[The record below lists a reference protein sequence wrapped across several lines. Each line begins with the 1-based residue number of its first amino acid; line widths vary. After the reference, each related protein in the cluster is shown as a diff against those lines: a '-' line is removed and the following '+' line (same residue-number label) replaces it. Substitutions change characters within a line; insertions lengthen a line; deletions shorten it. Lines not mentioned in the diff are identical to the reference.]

1 MSFNGL
7 KIRPLLRE
15 INMSVADFNVAMWPG
30 KRSQLS
36 HLERCENVTSDTL
49 ERLCSLTN
57 VPMDYWFNDQ
67 TPADI
72 VRGGV
77 IGSFNVRSQVSV
89 EHSKDLIEMM
99 RQTLE
104 AKEQV
109 IREKDERIALLQR
122 LLKSETE
129 LEQKQS

>member
-15 INMSVADFNVAMWPG
+15 INMSVADFNLAMWPG

-36 HLERCENVTSDTL
+36 HLERCENITSDTL

-57 VPMDYWFNDQ
+57 VPMDYWFNDLN
-67 TPADI
+67 PADI
-72 VRGGV
+72 LRGE
-77 IGSFNVRSQVSV
+77 IIASYNVRSRVNV
-89 EHSKDLIEMM
+89 EHSKDMIDLM

-122 LLKSETE
+122 LLKSESK
-129 LEQKQS
+129 LEQKQ

>member
-15 INMSVADFNVAMWPG
+15 INMSVADFNLAMWPG

-36 HLERCENVTSDTL
+36 HLERCENITSDTL

-57 VPMDYWFNDQ
+57 VPMDYWFNDLN
-67 TPADI
+67 PADI
-72 VRGGV
+72 LRGE
-77 IGSFNVRSQVSV
+77 IIASYNVRSRVNV
-89 EHSKDLIEMM
+89 EHSKDMIDMM

-122 LLKSETE
+122 LLKSESK
-129 LEQKQS
+129 LEQKQ